1 MKSGNLLILQS
12 GIPSVV
18 GNAVLY
24 GMLSEAL
31 NYEDIEEVYGAYD
44 GFEGIL
50 SENFVDLAALSSKKA
65 NLLLSTEGYAL
76 KNESESFL
84 GNTEDFAKCIDIL
97 AHKNIRFVAVIGSQE
112 SIKYVK
118 SLSQAAQA
126 KDYDLQTLI
135 VPQSNYNELPTTDHS
150 LGYGSCLKFLNSYV
164 VSFSNFL
171 RNSNIPVGICEI
183 DGGSN
188 GWLVAGSILGLSGNG
203 KQFDAEGRPYLVCL
217 PEQPFN
223 SVEFI
228 KNVQKKLEKNNFV
241 CIVTHSQLVNEEGL
255 SLDLEGNAS
264 VGAYLYNLIRNNLE
278 LESYLNVCELESQ
291 PLSHF
296 ISKADSDEAVLCGR
310 ETIKQLIEEGESD
323 KIVVLTR
330 KDNAYEVSFSELGEM
345 AEGLKFFPSDWIDE
359 KTMTINYSLVKYA
372 MPLIQGEVEVSFE
385 KGLPQFV
392 QL

>member
-12 GIPSVV
+12 GVSSVV

-31 NYEDIEEVYGAYD
+31 NYEDIEEVYGAYN

-50 SENFVDLAALSSKKA
+50 SENFIDLAALSSKKA

-76 KNESESFL
+76 RSES
-84 GNTEDFAKCIDIL
+84 GNFYGSAEDFAKCIDIL
-97 AHKNIRFVAVIGSQE
+97 ASKNIRFVAVIGSQE
-112 SIKYVK
+112 SIKWVK
-118 SLSQAAQA
+118 ALSQAAQA

-150 LGYGSCLKFLNSYV
+150 LGYGSYLKFLNSYM

-171 RNSNIPVGICEI
+171 KNSNIAVGVCEI

-188 GWLVAGSILGLSGNG
+188 GWLAAGSMLGNNRNG
-203 KQFDAEGRPYLVCL
+203 KGLDAENNAYVVCL
-217 PEQPFN
+217 PESPFDAN
-223 SVEFI
+223 NFI
-228 KNVQKKLEKNNFV
+228 KNVQEKAEKHHFV

-255 SLDLEGNAS
+255 NLDLEGNAS
-264 VGAYLYNLIRNNLE
+264 TGAYLCSLIQNELGLE
-278 LESYLNVCELESQ
+278 TYLNICETETQ

-296 ISKADSDEAVLCGR
+296 ISKTDSDEAVLCGR
-310 ETIKQLIEEGESD
+310 ETIKQLVEEGESD
-323 KIVVLTR
+323 KVAVLTR
-330 KDNAYEVSFSELGEM
+330 KDNTCEVSFCELEEV
-345 AEGLKFFPSDWIDE
+345 AEGLKFFPSEWIDE
-359 KTMTINYSLVKYA
+359 KHMAVNYSLVKYA
-372 MPLIQGEVEVSFE
+372 QPLIQGEVNVPFE
-385 KGLPQFV
+385 KGLPQFI